1 MKFGMNLF
9 LWDSD
14 VTDERYLPLF
24 ERLKGIGFDGVEVP
38 IFDADPKRIGDLSR
52 RLDDLGLE
60 RLGVTAADA
69 DTSII
74 SADAAVRR
82 AGIDHL
88 KAVLDCCQAGGMEL
102 LAGPFY
108 AGLGVFS
115 GSPPTEAEWERGVE
129 AVRELSVYAER
140 CGVTLALEYL
150 NRFEIYLLNCAA
162 DAARFVGAVDHP
174 SCRMMIDTFH
184 SHIEEKDVFQA
195 ITGCADRLVHVQ
207 LAENDRSTPGAGQVR
222 WDQVFGALAT
232 AGYDRWLTIEAFGT
246 GLPELA
252 AATCIWRR
260 MFDDEEQ
267 LAADGLAFVRERW
280 EAAASAAAAAP
291 AGKAGP

>member
-1 MKFGMNLF
+1 
-9 LWDSD
+9 
-14 VTDERYLPLF
+14 
-24 ERLKGIGFDGVEVP
+24 VP
-38 IFDADPKRIGDLSR
+38 IFAADTERIGTRAR

-60 RLGVTAADA
+60 RLAVTAASA

-74 SADAAVRR
+74 SADASVRR

-88 KAVLDCCQAGGMEL
+88 KAVLDCCQAGGMQL

-108 AGLGVFS
+108 AGLGDFS
-115 GSPPTEAEWERGVE
+115 GSAPTQAEWERGVE

-150 NRFEIYLLNCAA
+150 NRFEIYLLNCAT
-162 DAARFVGAVDHP
+162 DAARFVADVDHP

-184 SHIEEKDVFQA
+184 AHIEEKDVYSA

-207 LAENDRSTPGAGQVR
+207 LAENDRSTPGAGQVH
-222 WDQVFGALAT
+222 WDQVFGALA
-232 AGYDRWLTIEAFGT
+232 AVGYDRWLTIEAFGT

-260 MFDDEEQ
+260 MFDDEER
-267 LAADGLAFVRERW
+267 LAAEGLAFVRERW
-280 EAAASAAAAAP
+280 EAAAAAAAAAP
-291 AGKAGP
+291 AGTAGL

>member
-24 ERLKGIGFDGVEVP
+24 ERLAGLGFDGLEVP
-38 IFDADPKRIGDLSR
+38 IFDADPVRIGALAR

-60 RLGVTAADA
+60 RVAVTAAGA

-74 SADAAVRR
+74 SSDPSVRR
-82 AGIDHL
+82 AGIDQL
-88 KAVLDCCQAGGMEL
+88 KAVLDCAQAGGMDL
-102 LAGPFY
+102 LAGPYY
-108 AGLGVFS
+108 AGLGVMS
-115 GSPPTEAEWERGVE
+115 GAAPTDEEWARGVE
-129 AVRELSVYAER
+129 GMQEVAAYAAS

-150 NRFEIYLLNCAA
+150 NRFEIYLLTCAS
-162 DAARFVGAVDHP
+162 DAARFVADVDHP
-174 SCRMMIDTFH
+174 NCRMMIDTFH
-184 SHIEEKDVFQA
+184 AHIEEKDVAAA
-195 ITGCADRLVHVQ
+195 ITGCADLLVHVQ

-222 WDQVFGALAT
+222 WTEAFDALAQV
-232 AGYDRWLTIEAFGT
+232 GYDGWLTIEAFGT

-252 AATCIWRR
+252 AATCIWRS

-267 LAADGLAFVRERW
+267 LAAEGLAFIREQW
-280 EAAASAAAAAP
+280 DEATARHARAGAS
-291 AGKAGP
+291 